1 MGRYAPAAMEQASHG
16 RRAALIA
23 LGGSIIALGTAFAS
37 QYLGGLV
44 PCELC
49 IAQRWPYGAAL
60 VLALAALLVGGPVRR
75 VLLSLAALALAVDA
89 GIALY
94 HAGFEYGWWQGPS
107 ACTAPSGAASSLD
120 ALRAQLNAT
129 PVVACNRPAWTF
141 AGISMAGFN
150 FAWAS
155 LLFLLTAA
163 LTLRAARHA

>member
-1 MGRYAPAAMEQASHG
+1 MQDTDPGRTAS
-16 RRAALIA
+16 LIVL
-23 LGGSIIALGTAFAS
+23 LGSAIALGTAFAS

-49 IAQRWPYGAAL
+49 VAQRWPYGAAL
-60 VLALAALLVGGPVRR
+60 LFGLLAFIVGDRRLRAALLAA
-75 VLLSLAALALAVDA
+75 AALALAVDA

-107 ACTAPSGAASSLD
+107 ACTAPSGAADSLD

-129 PVVACNRPAWTF
+129 PAVACNRPAWTF
-141 AGISMAGFN
+141 SGISMAGFN
-150 FAWAS
+150 FAWAL

-163 LTLRAARHA
+163 LTRRAARLP